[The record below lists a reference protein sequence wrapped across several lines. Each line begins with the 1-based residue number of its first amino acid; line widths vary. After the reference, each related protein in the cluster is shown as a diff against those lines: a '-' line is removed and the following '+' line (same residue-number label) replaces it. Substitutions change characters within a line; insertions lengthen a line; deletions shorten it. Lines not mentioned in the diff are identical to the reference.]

1 MSAGRTDQTNGP
13 LTGLN
18 AVITGAS
25 RGIGEAA
32 ARRMAAEGANV
43 VVNSSGRGGT
53 DRGPL
58 DAVVASINAEGRG
71 RAVASCGSIAD
82 DAYCAEL
89 IATCLDEF
97 GGIDI
102 LANIAG
108 IPSGPG
114 ESFADEP
121 SFDKWQE
128 LIGVHLNGTF
138 STCRHAVPHMRE
150 RGGSIINTT
159 SHSFTGAYGGTGYAA
174 AKGAVNSLSWGMARD
189 LRPDGIRVNVVAPG
203 AQTDLSTGDAYE
215 KQIWDLF
222 ERGVLT
228 EAMRDA
234 SLRVA
239 GPEFVAPIYAWL
251 AGPGSAH
258 ITGQVL
264 SATGNFIG
272 RFPRPKELDIVER
285 PNVDGPWSLTELDEL
300 VGATLRR

>member
-1 MSAGRTDQTNGP
+1 M
-13 LTGLN
+13 
-18 AVITGAS
+18 
-25 RGIGEAA
+25 
-32 ARRMAAEGANV
+32 
-43 VVNSSGRGGT
+43 
-53 DRGPL
+53 
-58 DAVVASINAEGRG
+58 ASINAEGGG

-97 GGIDI
+97 GSIDV

-114 ESFADEP
+114 ESLADEP
-121 SFDKWQE
+121 SLDKWNE
-128 LIGVHLNGTF
+128 LISVHLTGTF

-174 AKGAVNSLSWGMARD
+174 AKGAVNTLSWGMARD
-189 LRPDGIRVNVVAPG
+189 LRPHGIRVNVVAPG
-203 AQTDLSTGDAYE
+203 ARTDLSTGEAYE

-222 ERGVLT
+222 ERGVLS

-239 GPEFVAPIYAWL
+239 GPEFVAPMYAWL

-258 ITGQVL
+258 VTGRIL
-264 SATGNFIG
+264 SATGNFVG
-272 RFPRPKELDIVER
+272 EFPRPKEAELFER
-285 PNVDGPWSLTELDEL
+285 PNSEGPWQLSELDEL
-300 VGATLRR
+300 VGSRYRK